1 VGDAIVGVVAN
12 PLSGRDIRRLV
23 TQASVFPTTEKA
35 NMIQRMLTA
44 FGAVGVHRVLL
55 STDLGGISA
64 SVFRAVER
72 HRSRDARW
80 PEVDFLDGQPIR
92 QTAQDTVDAVRRMVT
107 AGTRVIVILG
117 GDGTARVAASAAGDV
132 PMLALST
139 GTNNVFPAVREATV
153 AGLAAGLVATGLV
166 PADGATTRAKLLEV
180 RAGGRTET
188 ALVDVAVS
196 TERHVGAR
204 AIWNPATVTQLFCAF
219 AEPDAIG
226 LSSILGQLAP
236 VARHEPYGVTAHLSP
251 AAPRQVLAPI
261 APGLV
266 VPVGVADIERM
277 RPGPEHHVEART
289 GVIAVDGERELTF
302 EAGEHPLI
310 KLRADGPRCVDV
322 PAVLAASARLGLLRR
337 THSQRTLEEEYMTD
351 TAEQRALTRDELLS
365 AYRTMRAIREFE
377 ERVHAE
383 FATGEIP
390 GFVHLYA
397 GEEASAVGVCSNLD
411 DRDTIASTHRGHG
424 HCIARGVDMAEMMA
438 EIYGRRTGSCHG
450 KGGSMHIADLSK
462 GMLGANGIVG
472 GGPPLIC
479 GTALAAKLKGTG
491 GVSVAFFGDGGSN
504 QGTTL
509 ESMNLASVWN
519 LPAIFVAENNGYAE
533 TTASTWSVASDNI
546 ADRAAGFGMPGV
558 IVDGFDFFAVHEA
571 ASEAIARARDGGGP
585 TLIEMKFT
593 RYFGHFE
600 GDQQTYRAD
609 EVARARAELDCLMR
623 FADRVTRTGELTGAD
638 LDAVDAEVAAT
649 IDAAVESAKAAPLPT
664 EADLLTDVYVRY

>member
-1 VGDAIVGVVAN
+1 
-12 PLSGRDIRRLV
+12 
-23 TQASVFPTTEKA
+23 
-35 NMIQRMLTA
+35 MIQRMLTA

-64 SVFRAVER
+64 AVFRAIER
-72 HRSRDARW
+72 HPAGGRHGQDARW
-80 PEVDFLDGQPIR
+80 PEVEFLDGQPIR

-107 AGTRVIVILG
+107 AGTRVIVCLG

-139 GTNNVFPAVREATV
+139 GTNNVFPAVREATI
-153 AGLAAGLVATGLV
+153 AGLAAGLVATGAV
-166 PADGATTRAKLLEV
+166 PAEGATTRAKLLEV
-180 RAGGRTET
+180 RAGDRTET

-204 AIWNPATVTQLFCAF
+204 AVWDPATVTQLFCAF

-226 LSSILGQLAP
+226 LSSVLGQLSP
-236 VARHEPYGVTAHLSP
+236 VARHEPHGVTARL
-251 AAPRQVLAPI
+251 AADAPRQVLAPI

-266 VPVGVADIERM
+266 VPVGVHEIEPM
-277 RPGPEHHVEART
+277 HPGSVYPVDAEA

-302 EAGEHPLI
+302 GPGEQPAVR
-310 KLRADGPRCVDV
+310 LRADGPRCVDV

-337 THSQRTLEEEYMTD
+337 TLLPPGSTVKEEYMTD
-351 TAEQRALTRDELLS
+351 TVERKALTRQHLLDV
-365 AYRTMRAIREFE
+365 YRTMRTIREFE

-424 HCIARGVDMAEMMA
+424 HCIARGVDVGEMMA
-438 EIYGRRTGSCHG
+438 EIYGRKTGSCHG

-519 LPAIFVAENNGYAE
+519 LPAVFVAENNGYAE
-533 TTASTWSVASDNI
+533 TTSSTWSVASDNI

-571 ASEAIARARDGGGP
+571 ASEAIARAREGGGP

-600 GDQQTYRAD
+600 GDQQTYRAG
-609 EVARARAELDCLMR
+609 EVEHARAELDCLKR
-623 FADRVTRTGELTGAD
+623 FADRVTETGELARAD
-638 LDAVDAEVAAT
+638 LEAVDAEVAT
-649 IDAAVESAKAAPLPT
+649 LIDKAVDEAKAAPLPT